1 MDKEFDR
8 FADTYDQQHRNVL
21 GITGEQP
28 EYFAEYKIK
37 LLAEFA
43 TQNAIQAR
51 RLIDFG
57 SGIGNSI
64 PHVRKHLPDVLL
76 TSADVSRSGL
86 DLADRRF
93 PGMAESLLIQGDRI
107 PEEDAVFDLAFSAC
121 VFHHIDHDDHVH
133 WLRELRRVVRPNG
146 LLAIF
151 EHNPLNP
158 LTVRAVNSCAFDEN
172 ARLIRAGQLARRVE
186 LAGWARPQ
194 IRYHL
199 FVPRF
204 LSALRPFERAL
215 TAMPLGAQYS
225 VAARNPA

>member
-21 GITGEQP
+21 GITGEEP

-43 TQNAIQAR
+43 TKSGLQAR
-51 RLIDFG
+51 RMIDFG
-57 SGIGNSI
+57 SGTGNSI
-64 PHVRKHLPDVLL
+64 PHVRHYLPDARL
-76 TSADVSRSGL
+76 TSADVSRQSL
-86 DLADRRF
+86 DLAERRF
-93 PGMAESLLIQGDRI
+93 PGMAESLLIEGERI
-107 PEEDAVFDLAFSAC
+107 PEEHAVFDVAFSAC
-121 VFHHIDHDDHVH
+121 VFHHIDHDEHVH
-133 WLRELRRVVRPNG
+133 WLRELRRVARPNG

-158 LTVRAVNSCAFDEN
+158 LTVRAVNACPFDEN
-172 ARLIRAGQLARRVE
+172 ARLIYSGQLARRMKA
-186 LAGWARPQ
+186 AGWVRPH

-199 FVPRF
+199 FVPRL

-215 TAMPLGAQYS
+215 TAIPFGAQYS
-225 VAARNPA
+225 VVARNPA